1 MNLKQT
7 IRKILREMIVDESS
21 EKPQEI
27 VKTNINQILMKLK
40 SDASRGTKGVINAKS
55 AIDEFGTYLINRI
68 PEILEKSKTGKNG
81 EQFALECY
89 NKVSEILDNQLKDIS
104 DMKRF
109 FIRKLAPSEKDKFI
123 KNSSNP
129 NLYDLYFYFLEQMID
144 FPYQVGYLP
153 EFDKVSENMAKFSS
167 QITNYIDRNRT
178 KIINNFVNKVAN
190 FLYK

>member
-1 MNLKQT
+1 MNLQET
-7 IRKILREMIVDESS
+7 IRRVLREMIINESS

-27 VKTNINQILMKLK
+27 VKTNINQILAKLK
-40 SDASRGTKGVINAKS
+40 SDASRRTKGVINAKA
-55 AIDEFGTYLINRI
+55 AIDEFGDYLINRI

-81 EQFALECY
+81 EQFAFECY

-167 QITNYIDRNRT
+167 QITDYIDRNRT

>member
-1 MNLKQT
+1 
-7 IRKILREMIVDESS
+7 
-21 EKPQEI
+21 
-27 VKTNINQILMKLK
+27 
-40 SDASRGTKGVINAKS
+40 
-55 AIDEFGTYLINRI
+55 
-68 PEILEKSKTGKNG
+68 
-81 EQFALECY
+81 
-89 NKVSEILDNQLKDIS
+89 
-104 DMKRF
+104 MKRF

-167 QITNYIDRNRT
+167 QITDYIDRNRT